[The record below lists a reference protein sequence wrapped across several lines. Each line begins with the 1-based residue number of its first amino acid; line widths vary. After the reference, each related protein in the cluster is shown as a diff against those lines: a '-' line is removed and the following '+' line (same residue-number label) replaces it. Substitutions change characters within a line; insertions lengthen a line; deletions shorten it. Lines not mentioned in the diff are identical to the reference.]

1 VWHDKA
7 QLWAD
12 GMGKT
17 KTENIPA
24 DVYIQ
29 FVRSLFDN
37 AHMLVIGG
45 ACYWILGFMIY
56 LRTHN
61 PLFIGFSF
69 VLLSVSL
76 FRYFGIRSFRKA
88 GGTIATVEEAQQWE
102 RNYILKGSL
111 QGLGLGSLCFI
122 SIYVYPDPFA
132 ELAAMSLTLA
142 TLVTVVGRNYGS
154 PRMVRIFS
162 VTFIGPAALALLL
175 RMDAPSVVL
184 GLMIIPMTF
193 ITINS
198 ADHVRNVLFS
208 AVIGHQQ
215 ARKLAHRFDRA
226 LNTMSHGLVMLG
238 PDGKV
243 IVANAEAAHLM
254 ALKSPDA
261 LLGRSIHSLLMRGV
275 AGGMLAPKDCRY
287 VEAQLTRALREGRD
301 RKVLVSF
308 STGQHYEFSAREG
321 SQDLGVITFEDV
333 TARVE
338 SEEKIRFMARYDNL
352 TGLPNRAYFH
362 ELVGEAMASGGRDR
376 LCGLAVLDLDD
387 FKSVND
393 TLGHPVGDGLIYAVA
408 ERLAAIAGP
417 SITVSRFGGDEF
429 MIFFDRVEDES
440 HLTGLLDQIF
450 GELQGE
456 VDVAGHGLRIQAS
469 AGTVLSK
476 VEDTDVDAMIV
487 KADLALYKAK
497 ELGKNNWRLF
507 EASMDAA
514 FRSRQL
520 MKADLRNAVEA
531 KALRVV
537 YQPIVAMNTMRIASC
552 EALCRWDHPDL
563 GPISPSIFIPLAEE
577 MGIISEISTF
587 VLQAACTECAKW
599 PDQTSVS
606 VNLSARDF
614 RSRDVIQKVRDALV
628 SSGLAAGRLEIEV
641 TETALLDDKS
651 LTRQYIEELKQLG
664 VRIALDDF
672 GTGYSSL
679 SYLHKLPLDK
689 IKIDRSFLM
698 DVTQNQRSLDLL
710 KGIVDLTRVLGLT
723 VTVEGVET
731 FEQLKILVHS
741 VKPDLVQGFLFGAAL
756 SASGIE
762 TMSTVTWPFAADLRL
777 PAKRGSQLVS

>member
-1 VWHDKA
+1 
-7 QLWAD
+7 
-12 GMGKT
+12 MGKT
-17 KTENIPA
+17 KTESIPA

-37 AHMLVIGG
+37 AHMLLIGG
-45 ACYWILGFMIY
+45 ACYWILGLMIY

-61 PLFIGFSF
+61 PLFLVFSF
-69 VLLSVSL
+69 ALLSVSL
-76 FRYFGIRSFRKA
+76 IRYFGIRDFLKT
-88 GGTIATVEEAQQWE
+88 GGVIADVEHAQRLE
-102 RNYILKGSL
+102 RSYILKGCL
-111 QGLGLGSLCFI
+111 QGLGLGALCFV

-142 TLVTVVGRNYGS
+142 TLVTVVARNYGS

-193 ITINS
+193 ITITG

-208 AVIGHQQ
+208 AVIGHKQ
-215 ARKLAHRFDRA
+215 ARNLTRRFDRA

-238 PDGKV
+238 PDGRV
-243 IVANAEAAHLM
+243 AVANAEAAHLM
-254 ALKSPDA
+254 SLKSADA
-261 LLGRSIHSLLMRGV
+261 LLGRSIHGLLMRGV

-287 VEAQLTRALREGRD
+287 IEAQLTRALREGRD
-301 RKVLVSF
+301 RKVLVSLAN
-308 STGQHYEFSAREG
+308 GQHYEFSAREG
-321 SQDLGVITFEDV
+321 SQELGVVTFEDV

-338 SEEKIRFMARYDNL
+338 AEEKIRFMARYDNL

-362 ELVGEAMASGGRDR
+362 ELAGEAMASGDRDR

-408 ERLAAIAGP
+408 ERLAAVAGP
-417 SITVSRFGGDEF
+417 GINVSRFGGDEF
-429 MIFFDRVEDES
+429 MIYFDRIEDES
-440 HLTGLLDQIF
+440 HLSGLLDEIF
-450 GELQGE
+450 ADLQGE

-469 AGTVLSK
+469 GGAVLSIVK
-476 VEDTDVDAMIV
+476 DTDVDAMIV

-497 ELGKNNWRLF
+497 ELGKNSWRLF

-514 FRSRQL
+514 FRNRQL
-520 MKADLRNAVEA
+520 MKADLRSAVQA
-531 KALRVV
+531 KELRVV
-537 YQPIVAMNTMRIASC
+537 YQPIVSMSTMRIASC

-563 GPISPSIFIPLAEE
+563 GPISPSVFIPLAEE
-577 MGIISEISTF
+577 MGIISEISAF
-587 VLQAACTECAKW
+587 VLQAACAECAKW
-599 PDQTSVS
+599 PAQTSVS
-606 VNLSARDF
+606 INLSAKDF
-614 RSRDVIQKVRDALV
+614 RNRDVVQKVRDALAA
-628 SSGLAAGRLEIEV
+628 SNLAPHRLEIEV

-651 LTRQYIEELKQLG
+651 LTRELIEELKTLG

-689 IKIDRSFLM
+689 IKIDRSFLI
-698 DVTQNQRSLDLL
+698 DVTQSPQSLDLL
-710 KGIVDLTRVLGLT
+710 KGIVGLTRTLGLV
-723 VTVEGVET
+723 VTIEGVET
-731 FEQLKILVHS
+731 FEQLKILVRS

-762 TMSTVTWPFAADLRL
+762 TMSNVTWPFAADLRL
-777 PAKRGSQLVS
+777 AAKRTARQ

>member
-1 VWHDKA
+1 
-7 QLWAD
+7 
-12 GMGKT
+12 MGRT

-45 ACYWILGFMIY
+45 VCYWILGFMIY
-56 LRTHN
+56 LRMHN
-61 PLFIGFSF
+61 PLFLGFSF
-69 VLLSVSL
+69 GLLSISL
-76 FRYFGIRSFRKA
+76 FRYSGIRGFRKA
-88 GGTIATVEEAQQWE
+88 GGVIANVEEARRWE
-102 RNYILKGSL
+102 RTYILKGSL
-111 QGLGLGSLCFI
+111 QGLGLGALCFI

-132 ELAAMSLTLA
+132 ELAATSLAIA

-154 PRMVRIFS
+154 PLMVRIFS

-175 RMDAPSVVL
+175 RMDVPSVVL
-184 GLMIIPMTF
+184 GLMIIPLTF

-208 AVIGHQQ
+208 AVIGHKE
-215 ARKLAHRFDRA
+215 ARKLALRFDRA

-238 PDGKV
+238 PDGRV
-243 IVANAEAAHLM
+243 AVANAEAAHLM
-254 ALKSPDA
+254 SLKSANA
-261 LLGRSIHSLLMRGV
+261 LLGRSIHGLLMRGV

-287 VEAQLTRALREGRD
+287 IEAQLTRALREGRD
-301 RKVLVSF
+301 RKVLVSLAN
-308 STGQHYEFSAREG
+308 GQHYEFSAREG
-321 SQDLGVITFEDV
+321 SQELGVITFEDV

-338 SEEKIRFMARYDNL
+338 AEDKIRFMARYDNL

-362 ELVGEAMASGGRDR
+362 ELVGEAMASGDRDR
-376 LCGLAVLDLDD
+376 FCGLAVLDLDD

-393 TLGHPVGDGLIYAVA
+393 TLGHPIGDGLIYAVA
-408 ERLAAIAGP
+408 ERLAAVAGQG
-417 SITVSRFGGDEF
+417 ITVSRFGGDEF
-429 MIFFDRVEDES
+429 MVFFDRIEDES
-440 HLTGLLDQIF
+440 HLTTQIDEIF
-450 GELQGE
+450 AALQGE
-456 VDVAGHGLRIQAS
+456 VDVAGHGLRIQTSGGA
-469 AGTVLSK
+469 VLARVRDS
-476 VEDTDVDAMIV
+476 DVDAMIV

-497 ELGKNNWRLF
+497 ELGKNGWRLF
-507 EASMDAA
+507 EAAMDAA
-514 FRSRQL
+514 FRNRQL
-520 MKADLRNAVEA
+520 MKADLRSAVES
-531 KALRVV
+531 KSLRVV

-606 VNLSARDF
+606 VNLSAKDF
-614 RSRDVIQKVRDALV
+614 RSRDVIQKVRDALA

-651 LTRQYIEELKQLG
+651 LTRQYIEELKQIG

-698 DVTQNQRSLDLL
+698 DVTQNARSLELL
-710 KGIVDLTRVLGLT
+710 KGIVNLSRPLGLS

-731 FEQLKILVHS
+731 FEQLKILALQ

-762 TMSTVTWPFAADLRL
+762 TMSNVTWPFAADLRR
-777 PAKRGSQLVS
+777 AGKRTVISSVISQGA

>member
-1 VWHDKA
+1 
-7 QLWAD
+7 
-12 GMGKT
+12 MGRT
-17 KTENIPA
+17 KTESIPA

-37 AHMLVIGG
+37 AHMLLIGG
-45 ACYWILGFMIY
+45 ACYSILGVMIY
-56 LRTHN
+56 LRTRN
-61 PLFIGFSF
+61 PLFLAFSF
-69 VLLSVSL
+69 ALLSVSL
-76 FRYFGIRSFRKA
+76 IRYFGIRGFLKT
-88 GGTIATVEEAQQWE
+88 GGVIADVEHAQRLE
-102 RNYILKGSL
+102 RSYILKGCL
-111 QGLGLGSLCFI
+111 QGLGLGSLCFV

-142 TLVTVVGRNYGS
+142 TLVTVVARNYGS

-193 ITINS
+193 ITITG

-208 AVIGHQQ
+208 AVIGHKQ
-215 ARKLAHRFDRA
+215 ARNLTRRFDRA

-238 PDGKV
+238 PDGRV
-243 IVANAEAAHLM
+243 AVANAEAAHLM
-254 ALKSPDA
+254 SLKSADA
-261 LLGRSIHSLLMRGV
+261 LLGRSIHGLLMRGV

-287 VEAQLTRALREGRD
+287 IEAQLTRALREGRD
-301 RKVLVSF
+301 RKVLVSLAN
-308 STGQHYEFSAREG
+308 GQHYEFSAREG
-321 SQDLGVITFEDV
+321 SQELGVITFEDV

-338 SEEKIRFMARYDNL
+338 AEEKIRFMARYDNL

-362 ELVGEAMASGGRDR
+362 ELAGEAMASGDRDR

-408 ERLAAIAGP
+408 ERLAAVAGP
-417 SITVSRFGGDEF
+417 GINVSRFGGDEF
-429 MIFFDRVEDES
+429 MIYFDRIEDES
-440 HLTGLLDQIF
+440 HLSSLLDDIF
-450 GELQGE
+450 ADLQGE
-456 VDVAGHGLRIQAS
+456 VDVAGHGLRIQTSGGA
-469 AGTVLSK
+469 VLSIVK
-476 VEDTDVDAMIV
+476 DTDVDAMIV

-497 ELGKNNWRLF
+497 ELGKNSWRLF

-514 FRSRQL
+514 FRNRQL
-520 MKADLRNAVEA
+520 MKADLRSAVQA
-531 KALRVV
+531 KELRVV
-537 YQPIVAMNTMRIASC
+537 YQPIVSMSTMRIASC

-563 GPISPSIFIPLAEE
+563 GPVSPSIFIPLAEE
-577 MGIISEISTF
+577 MGIISEISSF
-587 VLQAACTECAKW
+587 VLQAACAECAKW
-599 PDQTSVS
+599 PAQTSVS
-606 VNLSARDF
+606 INLSAKDF
-614 RSRDVIQKVRDALV
+614 RNREVVQKVRDALAAA
-628 SSGLAAGRLEIEV
+628 GLAPHRLEIEV

-651 LTRQYIEELKQLG
+651 LTRELIEELKTLG

-689 IKIDRSFLM
+689 IKIDRSFLI
-698 DVTQNQRSLDLL
+698 DVTQSPKSLDLL
-710 KGIVDLTRVLGLT
+710 KGIVGLTRTLGLT
-723 VTVEGVET
+723 VTIEGVET

-762 TMSTVTWPFAADLRL
+762 TMSNVTWPFAADLRL
-777 PAKRGSQLVS
+777 AAKRTAR

>member
-1 VWHDKA
+1 
-7 QLWAD
+7 
-12 GMGKT
+12 MGRT
-17 KTENIPA
+17 KTENIPP

-45 ACYWILGFMIY
+45 VCYWILGFMIY
-56 LRTHN
+56 FRTHN
-61 PLFIGFSF
+61 PLFLAFSF
-69 VLLSVSL
+69 TLLSISL
-76 FRYFGIRSFRKA
+76 FRYFGIRAFRKA
-88 GGTIATVEEAQQWE
+88 GGVIANVDEARRWE

-111 QGLGLGSLCFI
+111 QGLGLGALCFI

-132 ELAAMSLTLA
+132 ELAATSLAIA

-175 RMDAPSVVL
+175 RMDVPSVVL
-184 GLMIIPMTF
+184 GLMIIPLTF
-193 ITINS
+193 VTINS
-198 ADHVRNVLFS
+198 ADHVRDVLFS
-208 AVIGHQQ
+208 AVIGHKE
-215 ARKLAHRFDRA
+215 ARKLALRFDRA

-238 PDGKV
+238 PNGRV
-243 IVANAEAAHLM
+243 AVANAEAAHLM
-254 ALKSPDA
+254 SLKSPDA
-261 LLGRSIHSLLMRGV
+261 LLGRSIHGLLMRGV

-287 VEAQLTRALREGRD
+287 IEAQLTRALREGRD
-301 RKVLVSF
+301 RKVLVSLAN
-308 STGQHYEFSAREG
+308 GQHYEFSAREG
-321 SQDLGVITFEDV
+321 SQELGVITFEDV

-338 SEEKIRFMARYDNL
+338 AEDKIRFMARYDNL

-362 ELVGEAMASGGRDR
+362 ELVGEAMASGDGDR

-393 TLGHPVGDGLIYAVA
+393 TLGHPIGDGLIYAVA
-408 ERLAAIAGP
+408 ERLAAIAGQG
-417 SITVSRFGGDEF
+417 ITVSRFGGDEF
-429 MIFFDRVEDES
+429 MVFFDRVEDES
-440 HLTGLLDQIF
+440 HLTGQLDEIF
-450 GELQGE
+450 AGLQGE

-469 AGTVLSK
+469 GGAVLSRVK
-476 VEDTDVDAMIV
+476 DTDVDAMIV

-497 ELGKNNWRLF
+497 ELGKNSWRLF

-514 FRSRQL
+514 FRNRQL
-520 MKADLRNAVEA
+520 MKADLRTAVES

-606 VNLSARDF
+606 VNLSAKDF
-614 RSRDVIQKVRDALV
+614 RSRDVVQKVRDALIN
-628 SSGLAAGRLEIEV
+628 SGLAAGRLEIEV

-689 IKIDRSFLM
+689 IKIDRSFLI
-698 DVTQNQRSLDLL
+698 DVTQNSRSLELL
-710 KGIVDLTRVLGLT
+710 KGIVNLSRPLGLS

-731 FEQLKILVHS
+731 FEQLKILALQ

-762 TMSTVTWPFAADLRL
+762 TMSSATWPFVADLRL
-777 PAKRGSQLVS
+777 TGKRTAS

>member
-1 VWHDKA
+1 
-7 QLWAD
+7 
-12 GMGKT
+12 MGRT
-17 KTENIPA
+17 KTDNIPV

-37 AHMLVIGG
+37 AHMLVIG
-45 ACYWILGFMIY
+45 ASC
-56 LRTHN
+56 HA
-61 PLFIGFSF
+61 
-69 VLLSVSL
+69 VVSL
-76 FRYFGIRSFRKA
+76 MVYWRNGQPVFLALAGALLGVGVWRYFSLRRFHRSGGEIRDA
-88 GGTIATVEEAQQWE
+88 ADATKWE
-102 RNYILKGSL
+102 REYILKGSL
-111 QGLGLGSLCFI
+111 QGLLLGIFCFI
-122 SIYVYPDPFA
+122 SIYVYSDSYA
-132 ELAAMSLTLA
+132 EIGALSVTLA
-142 TLVTVVGRNYGS
+142 SLVTVVGRNYGS
-154 PRMVRIFS
+154 PRMVMIFA
-162 VTFIGPAALALLL
+162 VTFVGPIAAALIL
-175 RMDAPSVVL
+175 RVDIPYVVL
-184 GLMIIPMTF
+184 GLLIIPFMF
-193 ITINS
+193 IIKGS

-208 AVIGHQQ
+208 AVVGHKQ
-215 ARKLAHRFDRA
+215 ARQLAQRFNRA

-243 IVANAEAAHLM
+243 VVGNAEAAHLM
-254 ALKSPDA
+254 SLKSPEQ

-308 STGQHYEFSAREG
+308 SNGQHFEFSAREG

-338 SEEKIRFMARYDNL
+338 AEEKIRFMARYDNL

-362 ELVGEAMASGGRDR
+362 ELVGELMASGDRDR
-376 LCGLAVLDLDD
+376 LCGLSVVDLDD

-408 ERLAAIAGP
+408 ERLAAVAGQG
-417 SITVSRFGGDEF
+417 ITVSRFGGDEF
-429 MIFFDRVEDES
+429 MIFFDRIEDES

-450 GELQGE
+450 ADLQGE

-469 AGTVLSK
+469 AGAVLSK
-476 VEDTDVDAMIV
+476 VADTDVDAMIV

-514 FRSRQL
+514 FRNRQL
-520 MKADLRNAVEA
+520 MKADLRSAVES
-531 KALRVV
+531 KGLRVV
-537 YQPIVAMNTMRIASC
+537 YQPIVSMHTMRIASC

-587 VLQAACTECAKW
+587 VLQAACAECAKW

-606 VNLSARDF
+606 VNLSAKDF
-614 RSRDVIQKVRDALV
+614 RNHDVIQKVRDALAA
-628 SSGLAAGRLEIEV
+628 SGLAAGRLEIEV

-672 GTGYSSL
+672 GIGYSSL

-698 DVTQNQRSLDLL
+698 DVTQNPRSLDLL
-710 KGIVDLTRVLGLT
+710 KGVVDLTRILGLT

-731 FEQLKILVHS
+731 FEQLKILLHS

-762 TMSTVTWPFAADLRL
+762 TMSNVTWPFAAELR
-777 PAKRGSQLVS
+777 PAAKLAAT

>member
-1 VWHDKA
+1 
-7 QLWAD
+7 
-12 GMGKT
+12 MGRT

-45 ACYWILGFMIY
+45 VCYWILGFMIY

-61 PLFIGFSF
+61 PLFLAFSF
-69 VLLSVSL
+69 ALLSICL
-76 FRYFGIRSFRKA
+76 FRYFGIRRFRKA
-88 GGTIATVEEAQQWE
+88 GGVIADVQEAQRWE

-111 QGLGLGSLCFI
+111 QGLGLGALCFI

-132 ELAAMSLTLA
+132 ELAATSLAIA

-154 PRMVRIFS
+154 PLMVRIFS

-175 RMDAPSVVL
+175 RMDVPSVVL
-184 GLMIIPMTF
+184 GLMIIPLTF
-193 ITINS
+193 VTINS
-198 ADHVRNVLFS
+198 ADHVRDVLFS
-208 AVIGHQQ
+208 AVIGHKE
-215 ARKLAHRFDRA
+215 ARKLALRFDRA

-238 PDGKV
+238 PNGRV
-243 IVANAEAAHLM
+243 AVANAEAAHLM
-254 ALKSPDA
+254 SLKSGDA
-261 LLGRSIHSLLMRGV
+261 LLGRSIHGLLMRGV

-287 VEAQLTRALREGRD
+287 IEAQLTRALREGRD
-301 RKVLVSF
+301 RKVLVSLAN
-308 STGQHYEFSAREG
+308 GQHYEFSAREG
-321 SQDLGVITFEDV
+321 SQELGVITFEDV

-338 SEEKIRFMARYDNL
+338 AEDKIRFMARFDNL

-362 ELVGEAMASGGRDR
+362 ELVGEAMASGDRDR

-393 TLGHPVGDGLIYAVA
+393 TLGHPIGDGLIYAVA
-408 ERLAAIAGP
+408 ERLAAIAGQG
-417 SITVSRFGGDEF
+417 ITVSRFGGDEF

-440 HLTGLLDQIF
+440 HLTSQLDEIF
-450 GELQGE
+450 AGLQGE

-469 AGTVLSK
+469 GGAVLSHVK
-476 VEDTDVDAMIV
+476 DTDVDAMIV

-497 ELGKNNWRLF
+497 EFGKNGWRLF
-507 EASMDAA
+507 EAAMDAA
-514 FRSRQL
+514 FRNRQL
-520 MKADLRNAVEA
+520 MKADLRSAVES
-531 KALRVV
+531 KELRVV

-606 VNLSARDF
+606 VNLSAKDF
-614 RSRDVIQKVRDALV
+614 RSRDVIQKVRDALA

-689 IKIDRSFLM
+689 IKIDRSFLI
-698 DVTQNQRSLDLL
+698 DVTQNPRSLELL
-710 KGIVDLTRVLGLT
+710 KGIVNLSRPLGLS

-731 FEQLKILVHS
+731 FEQLKILAMQ

-762 TMSTVTWPFAADLRL
+762 TMSNVTWPFAADLRL
-777 PAKRGSQLVS
+777 TGKRIAS

>member
-1 VWHDKA
+1 
-7 QLWAD
+7 
-12 GMGKT
+12 MGKT
-17 KTENIPA
+17 KTESIPA

-37 AHMLVIGG
+37 AHMLLIGG

-61 PLFIGFSF
+61 SLFLAFSF
-69 VLLSVSL
+69 ALLSVSL
-76 FRYFGIRSFRKA
+76 IRYFGIRSFLRT
-88 GGTIATVEEAQQWE
+88 GGVIADVEEARRLE
-102 RNYILKGSL
+102 RSYILKGCL
-111 QGLGLGSLCFI
+111 QGLGLGALCFV
-122 SIYVYPDPFA
+122 SIYVFPDPFA

-142 TLVTVVGRNYGS
+142 TLVTVVARNYGS

-193 ITINS
+193 ITITG

-208 AVIGHQQ
+208 AVIGHKQ
-215 ARKLAHRFDRA
+215 ARNLTRRFDRA

-238 PDGKV
+238 PDGRV
-243 IVANAEAAHLM
+243 AVANAEAAHLM
-254 ALKSPDA
+254 SLKSADA
-261 LLGRSIHSLLMRGV
+261 LLGRSIHGLLKRGV

-287 VEAQLTRALREGRD
+287 IEAQLTRALREGRD
-301 RKVLVSF
+301 RKVLVSLAN
-308 STGQHYEFSAREG
+308 GQHYEFSAREG
-321 SQDLGVITFEDV
+321 SQELGVVTFEDV

-338 SEEKIRFMARYDNL
+338 AEEKIRFMARYDNL

-362 ELVGEAMASGGRDR
+362 ELAGEAMASGDRDR
-376 LCGLAVLDLDD
+376 FCGLAVLDLDD

-408 ERLAAIAGP
+408 ERLAAVAGP
-417 SITVSRFGGDEF
+417 GINVSRFGGDEF
-429 MIFFDRVEDES
+429 MIYFDRIEDES
-440 HLTGLLDQIF
+440 HLTSLLDEIF
-450 GELQGE
+450 ADLQGE
-456 VDVAGHGLRIQAS
+456 VDVAGHGLRIQTSGGA
-469 AGTVLSK
+469 VLSR
-476 VEDTDVDAMIV
+476 VNDTDVDAMIV

-497 ELGKNNWRLF
+497 ELGKNSWRLF

-514 FRSRQL
+514 FRNRQL
-520 MKADLRNAVEA
+520 MKADLRSAVQA
-531 KALRVV
+531 KELRVV
-537 YQPIVAMNTMRIASC
+537 YQPIVSMSTMRIASC

-577 MGIISEISTF
+577 MGIISEISAF
-587 VLQAACTECAKW
+587 VLQAACAECAKW
-599 PDQTSVS
+599 PAQTSVS
-606 VNLSARDF
+606 INLSAKDF
-614 RSRDVIQKVRDALV
+614 RNRDVVQKVRDALAAA
-628 SSGLAAGRLEIEV
+628 GLAPHRLEIEV

-651 LTRQYIEELKQLG
+651 QTRELIEELKTLG

-689 IKIDRSFLM
+689 IKIDRSFLI
-698 DVTQNQRSLDLL
+698 DVTQSPQSLDLL
-710 KGIVDLTRVLGLT
+710 KGIVGLTRTLGLV
-723 VTVEGVET
+723 VTIEGVET
-731 FEQLKILVHS
+731 FEQLKILVRS

-762 TMSTVTWPFAADLRL
+762 TMSNVTWPFAADLRL
-777 PAKRGSQLVS
+777 AAKRTAR